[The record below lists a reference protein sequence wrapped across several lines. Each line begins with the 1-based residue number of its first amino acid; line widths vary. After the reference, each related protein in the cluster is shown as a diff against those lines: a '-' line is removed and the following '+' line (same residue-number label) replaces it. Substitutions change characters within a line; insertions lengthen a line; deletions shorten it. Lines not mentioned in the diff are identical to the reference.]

1 MINGLITMLRKVFG
15 LFVDDGSLALS
26 ILVWIFALHVV
37 MPIVPTDQRVA
48 APVLFLGC
56 IGILIENVLRASR
69 QPLAPAEADKHGSAD
84 KRSALAFSD
93 SLLSQSVEIQT
104 VSPALRDEGK
114 INEPTSADPK
124 LARQLVLDELF
135 DLSLYQSLRNVAG
148 GELRAILDQL
158 IPIEQRH
165 FAFWQDFFDLHVNT
179 LDLARRLKLVL
190 LVAVCRLFRAPA
202 IHLVLEAIEVYGVR
216 KYLRVWSAYGNGP
229 LGAAV
234 RNILEDEFKH
244 EDEVVTGDA
253 ERKLNPARVRDIFL
267 GLNDG
272 LIEILGA
279 VSGFFAAFGNSL
291 AVLVAGLTVAVAGA
305 LSMAAGAWI
314 AVSSESEVRT
324 TEVARRRF
332 LGESVSTTGTAE
344 TPLGSAIIVG
354 ASYLAGALVPVLPV
368 LGGATTVLPSL
379 LTAGS
384 LIILVSIMVAFLSG
398 MDIKRRVMTN
408 LLIITA
414 AVGISFAVGIVTKR
428 VWGVSV

>member
-1 MINGLITMLRKVFG
+1 MPE
-15 LFVDDGSLALS
+15 S
-26 ILVWIFALHVV
+26 IDAQSANPALH
-37 MPIVPTDQRVA
+37 
-48 APVLFLGC
+48 
-56 IGILIENVLRASR
+56 
-69 QPLAPAEADKHGSAD
+69 
-84 KRSALAFSD
+84 KRD
-93 SLLSQSVEIQT
+93 V
-104 VSPALRDEGK
+104 
-114 INEPTSADPK
+114 INEARAAHPK
-124 LARQLVLDELF
+124 LAKQLVLDELF
-135 DLSLYQSLRNVAG
+135 DLSLYQSLRNVASG
-148 GELRAILDQL
+148 KLREILDQL
-158 IPIEQRH
+158 IPIESRH
-165 FAFWQDFFDLHVNT
+165 FEFWQDFFDLRVNT
-179 LDLARRLKLVL
+179 LDLVRRLKLVL
-190 LVAVCRLFRAPA
+190 LVAVCRLFGAPA

-229 LGAAV
+229 LGAAL

-272 LIEILGA
+272 LVEILGA

-324 TEVARRRF
+324 TEIARQRF

-344 TPLGSAIIVG
+344 KPLASAIIVG

-398 MDIKRRVMTN
+398 MNIKRRVMTN
-408 LLIITA
+408 LLIIAA
-414 AVGISFAVGIVTKR
+414 AVGITFAIGVVTKL